1 MASNITHSPVRS
13 NVITS
18 PVEFSTGKFRAKNV
32 WKVFFNMA
40 QPISKKNKGHFR
52 KSIEKKKA
60 RLKDASVLFALEV
73 IVQFELSMPNSE
85 NTYGVKEIFSNKIQ
99 ECKLLSKRCLLSG
112 HVDRCV
118 Q

>member
-1 MASNITHSPVRS
+1 MAL
-13 NVITS
+13 
-18 PVEFSTGKFRAKNV
+18 
-32 WKVFFNMA
+32 
-40 QPISKKNKGHFR
+40 PISKKNKGHFR
-52 KSIEKKKA
+52 KSIEKKKEKM
-60 RLKDASVLFALEV
+60 RLKDASVLFTLEV

-99 ECKLLSKRCLLSG
+99 GCKLLSKRCLLSG